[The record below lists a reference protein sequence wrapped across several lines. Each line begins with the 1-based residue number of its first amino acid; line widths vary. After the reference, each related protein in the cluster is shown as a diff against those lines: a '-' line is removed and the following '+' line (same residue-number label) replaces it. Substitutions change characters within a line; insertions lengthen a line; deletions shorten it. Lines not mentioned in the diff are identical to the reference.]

1 MKIKSLEEQIT
12 QDKKINEEKHLES
25 TNLFEQKTELEKKVE
40 KLTREIKM
48 KDKEVIQIN
57 QMENHKIQKITLENE
72 EDLKEK
78 DKKIGNLEKAI
89 ELLNQQITQKN
100 HELSVK
106 NAEYN
111 KEITRLTI
119 DLEKFKSK
127 GEKNNNLKNKN
138 GDPDMNIKSFM
149 KTIQSNF
156 TEFKES
162 LDSLEREKE
171 NLVSNI
177 YVTLFLLLVQIEI
190 LRVNSKRDGQ

>member
-1 MKIKSLEEQIT
+1 MKIKSLEEQII

-127 GEKNNNLKNKN
+127 GTKNNNLKNKNN

-149 KTIQSNF
+149 KTIQTNF

-177 YVTLFLLLVQIEI
+177 CKTIFII
-190 LRVNSKRDGQ
+190 SSNRNS